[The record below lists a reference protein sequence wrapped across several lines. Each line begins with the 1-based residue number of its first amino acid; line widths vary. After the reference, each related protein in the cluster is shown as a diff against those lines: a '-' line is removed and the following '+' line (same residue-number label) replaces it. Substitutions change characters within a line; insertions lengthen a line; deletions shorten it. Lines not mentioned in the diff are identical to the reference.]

1 MDLKIAIR
9 AEGGINIGMGHVMR
23 TLVLAKELSI
33 KNKICYICK
42 CSAKN
47 KSGIFKIKRSGF
59 EVFSF
64 KKSILEVLPDIHA
77 DMLITDS
84 YDVNEEYFIKTGQFV
99 KYTAYIDDIDSFKY
113 PVDLIINQNINA
125 LEFNYPQKY
134 KLLGLKYLMLRNEFK
149 NLPGKHIHEKVE
161 DIMITMGGSD
171 PVEFTKVLLKWIKN
185 LEFNFHVVIGPSFR
199 NVEYFKSL
207 KFNNIKFY
215 FNANMAD
222 VMRKCDAA
230 ISASGS
236 SLYELLATG
245 VPTIGIVI
253 ADNQCGIS
261 RKLADM
267 DMIENLGWY
276 YDLNEGRFKNSL
288 AYLCSN
294 YTLRKKRSIGGQ
306 KLIDG
311 CGAGRI
317 ADFIESNFKNR

>member
-9 AEGGINIGMGHVMR
+9 AEGGISIGMGHIMR
-23 TLVLAKELSI
+23 TLVLARELSL

-42 CSAKN
+42 YSVEN
-47 KSGIFKIKRSGF
+47 RSGILEIQRNGFKVSLFRQ
-59 EVFSF
+59 
-64 KKSILEVLPDIHA
+64 SILEVLPNIHA
-77 DMLITDS
+77 DVLITDS
-84 YDVNEEYFIKTGQFV
+84 YDVNEDYFMKTREFV
-99 KYTAYIDDIDSFKY
+99 KHTVYIDDIDSFNY

-134 KLLGLKYLMLRNEFK
+134 KLLGLKYLMLRDEFRD
-149 NLPGKHIHEKVE
+149 LPKKHIHEKVE

-171 PVEFTKVLLKWIKN
+171 PVEFTRTIVDWIKD
-185 LEFNFHVVIGPSFR
+185 LKFNFHVIIGPSFK
-199 NVEYFKSL
+199 NKEYFKNKYFKNM
-207 KFNNIKFY
+207 KFC
-215 FNANMAD
+215 FNADMAD
-222 VMRKCDAA
+222 VMGKCDVTV
-230 ISASGS
+230 SASGS
-236 SLYELLATG
+236 SICELLASG
-245 VPTIGIVI
+245 VPVIGIVI

-261 RKLADM
+261 QKLADM
-267 DMIENLGWY
+267 NMIENLGWY